1 MDEELELERNSRSKA
16 EKSRQVLNRELE
28 DIAAKLE
35 ESGLK
40 KSLLPIQFEVKWKRL
55 FRVYFEF
62 LNDMFFNASLLDNA
76 PNNLAGCVIQKR
88 LMIR

>member
-1 MDEELELERNSRSKA
+1 MNAYYVFTCNFAHIFIVTFMEKLNHANSNVVHTKLERNSRSKA

-40 KSLLPIQFEVKWKRL
+40 KSLLPIQFEVK
-55 FRVYFEF
+55 
-62 LNDMFFNASLLDNA
+62 
-76 PNNLAGCVIQKR
+76 
-88 LMIR
+88 

>member
-1 MDEELELERNSRSKA
+1 MELERNSRSKA

-40 KSLLPIQFEVKWKRL
+40 KSLLPIQFEVKWKRS

-62 LNDMFFNASLLDNA
+62 LNDMFFNASLLDNT
-76 PNNLAGCVIQKR
+76 PNYLVVYVIQNR
-88 LMIR
+88 LND